1 MLEKIYF
8 YYTNDLHSYFEHWSR
23 VVGFLK
29 DKRQRNEMNDESNW
43 IVDIGD
49 HIDRVD
55 PIAEAFMGKANVE
68 LMNEAGY
75 DIVTLGNNEGI
86 TMSHDDLHDLYDQAN
101 FEVVCAN
108 LHSEKNVPDWLKFYT
123 NVTSNHGVKIGVIGL
138 TAPFNDFY
146 ELLDWHVSEPD
157 KTLDKYIK
165 QLKETSDII
174 VLLSHLGINEDR
186 ELARR
191 FPDLD
196 IIIGGHTHHLLRT
209 GEEVNN
215 SIITAAGKHC
225 TYVGQVILTW
235 DHELGK
241 LVNKE
246 AYTTNITHLDKDIAT
261 EEHVLELRNKASENL
276 SEVIVHLDQPIDVSW
291 FSHSEIMGHLTD
303 MTRKWTK
310 ADIAMLNAGLLVDQI
325 PKGDVTYGDVHHIC
339 PHPINPCVVELSGS
353 QLTEAI
359 RASLSKEFVELKL
372 KGFGFR
378 GEVIG
383 RMIFSGIE
391 VETVN
396 RENGE
401 EYVERITRNGEPLDT
416 AEMYTI
422 ALPDTFTFGR
432 LFPEVARS
440 KMKKYFVPEF
450 LRDLL
455 ALTLKEKYNN

>member
-1 MLEKIYF
+1 MQEKIYF
-8 YYTNDLHSYFEHWSR
+8 YYTNDLHSSFEHWSR

-29 DKRQRNEMNDESNW
+29 QKRERNVANHESNW
-43 IVDIGD
+43 LVDIGD

-55 PIAEAFMGKANVE
+55 PIAEAFMGKANVK

-86 TMSHDDLHDLYDQAN
+86 TMSHDNLYHLYDEAN

-108 LHSEKNVPDWLKFYT
+108 LHSEKSVPDWLNVYT
-123 NVTSNHGVKIGVIGL
+123 NITSVQGVQIAVIGL

-146 ELLDWHVSEPD
+146 ELLGWYVSEPA
-157 KTLDKYIK
+157 KTLEKYIK
-165 QLKETSDII
+165 KLKETSDII

-196 IIIGGHTHHLLRT
+196 VIIGGHTHHLLRT

-215 SIITAAGKHC
+215 SIITAAGKHS

-235 DHELGK
+235 DHGLGK
-241 LVNKE
+241 LVKKE
-246 AYTTNITHLDKDIAT
+246 AYTTNITHMDKDIET
-261 EEHVLELRNKASENL
+261 EEYVLELKNKAFKNL
-276 SEVIVHLDQPIDVSW
+276 SKVIVHLDEPINVSW
-291 FSHSEIMGHLTD
+291 FNHSQIMGYLTD
-303 MTRKWTK
+303 TTRKWTK
-310 ADIAMLNAGLLVDQI
+310 ADIGMLNAGLLVDQI
-325 PKGDVTYGDVHHIC
+325 PQGDVTYGEIHRIC

-353 QLTEAI
+353 QVIEAV
-359 RASLSKEFVELKL
+359 RASLSKEFVELEL

-396 RENGE
+396 RKNGE
-401 EYVERITRNGEPLDT
+401 EYVERITRHGIPLNST
-416 AEMYTI
+416 QTYTI

-440 KMKKYFVPEF
+440 KVKKYFVPEF
-450 LRDLL
+450 IRDLL
-455 ALTLKEKYNN
+455 AITLKEKYGN